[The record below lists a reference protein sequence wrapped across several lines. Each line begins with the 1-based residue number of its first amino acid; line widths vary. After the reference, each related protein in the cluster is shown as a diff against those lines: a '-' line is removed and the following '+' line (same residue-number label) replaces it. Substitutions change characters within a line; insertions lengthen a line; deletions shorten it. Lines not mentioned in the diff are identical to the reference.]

1 MLSFPAAV
9 ESMFRVAF
17 WVLGTKESKTPD
29 QLSKDHQSEDRKFL
43 GFFLG
48 FPQATIFE
56 WNCGKGWLAKKGKR
70 PTDGSCS
77 STRLKSNEFMM
88 HFQAAKTASKDKNLN
103 KFCFLPVFFWHILM
117 GTAVP
122 KRTKVNKIIWNG
134 GSCAHVGA
142 HVCCNETQ
150 VCV

>member
-48 FPQATIFE
+48 FPQATIFG
-56 WNCGKGWLAKKGKR
+56 WDCGKGWLAKKGER

-88 HFQAAKTASKDKNLN
+88 QRSQQPRRFHNHT
-103 KFCFLPVFFWHILM
+103 KFEIVFSLPFF
-117 GTAVP
+117 
-122 KRTKVNKIIWNG
+122 
-134 GSCAHVGA
+134 
-142 HVCCNETQ
+142 
-150 VCV
+150 